1 MSEAQTLTRLLVDL
15 AAVLDRRG
23 LAWYVFGAQAAVIW
37 GRPRLTADVDVTVL
51 VPDSALDA
59 LLGDLSRSGFVLRV
73 SEVGEFVRRTRV
85 LPLVHSGSHVPVDL
99 VLAGPGLEEV
109 FLQRARRVDL
119 GGTAI
124 PVISP
129 EDLVV
134 TKILAGRPKDIDD
147 VQSVL
152 RAQTGRLD
160 LAWIREALRMLQ
172 DALGQSDL
180 VPLLE
185 SELAR
190 IGT

>member
-1 MSEAQTLTRLLVDL
+1 MSEAQTLTSLLVDL

-51 VPDSALDA
+51 VPDGVLDA
-59 LLGDLSRSGFVLRV
+59 LLGDLARSGFVLRV

-109 FLQRARRVDL
+109 FLRRARRVDL
-119 GGTAI
+119 GGTVI

-152 RAQTGRLD
+152 RALAGRLD
-160 LAWIREALRMLQ
+160 LAWIREALGMLQ

>member
-1 MSEAQTLTRLLVDL
+1 MSEVQTLTRLFVDL

-51 VPDSALDA
+51 VPDGVLDA
-59 LLGDLSRSGFVLRV
+59 VLADLSQSGFVLRISDV
-73 SEVGEFVRRTRV
+73 EEFVRRTRV
-85 LPLVHSGSHVPVDL
+85 LPFVHAGSHVPVDL

-152 RAQTGRLD
+152 RAQAGRLD
-160 LAWIREALRMLQ
+160 LGWIREALGMLQ